1 MKKLSSILCALFVL
15 AMPVLG
21 QQKYKGLPVIKANAP
36 KADYKIGADWTK
48 GTWSIMPELSPD
60 VLQVP
65 VHNKKVYVMFRTD
78 LDSISFQVK
87 PGKSYRFYVQLNE
100 KDYALTELKG
110 FEFVVQKFIDVQDV
124 AGYTFLYEQN
134 QQNGYLQTLREK
146 YELDKVVAG
155 AANDTE
161 KALRIVNW
169 VHQQWQHNGSNEPS
183 KSDALTILEEAEQG
197 KSFRCVEYGIVT
209 TAALNAIGLPART
222 MGLKMKDVET
232 IEYGAGHVVLE
243 VYLKDINKWVML
255 DGQFDAMPVLNN
267 VPLNA
272 VEFQQAIANNYDA
285 LEIRSLSG
293 TSKSHYVTWVYPYL
307 YYFDVRFDNREGL
320 ALKHETIDSKSH
332 LMLVPIGS
340 KLPRVFQVKYP
351 MDMYKYTNS
360 LTDFYESPVMRT
372 QEVLTVK

>member
-1 MKKLSSILCALFVL
+1 MKKLSSILFALFVL

-65 VHNKKVYVMFRTD
+65 VHSKKVYVMFRTD
-78 LDSISFQVK
+78 IDSISFQVK
-87 PGKSYRFYVQLNE
+87 PGKSYQFYVQLNE

-110 FEFVVQKFIDVQDV
+110 FGFVAQKFIDVQDV
-124 AGYTFLYEQN
+124 AGYTFLYEQT
-134 QQNGYLQTLREK
+134 QQNEYLQTLREQ

-183 KSDALTILEEAEQG
+183 KSDALTILEEARQG
-197 KSFRCVEYGIVT
+197 KNFRCVEYGIVT
-209 TAALNAIGLPART
+209 TAALNAVGLPSRT

-232 IEYGAGHVVLE
+232 IESGAGHVVME

-293 TSKSHYVTWVYPYL
+293 TSKSNYVAWVYPYL
-307 YYFDVRFDNREGL
+307 YYFDVRFDNREGI
-320 ALKHETIDSKSH
+320 ALERETIDTKSN
-332 LMLVPIGS
+332 LMLVPIGA
-340 KLPRVFQVKYP
+340 KLPKVFQVKYP

-360 LTDFYESPVMRT
+360 LTDFYESPVKQAPEM
-372 QEVLTVK
+372 LSVK